1 MGINEI
7 PEELMAKARAC
18 ATPEELAA
26 LAREE
31 GIELTDEQLEA
42 YRKRLV
48 DRFGPVP
55 QCGEELMRVVPL
67 RRLGKSLGCE
77 KVMLKQGRMSLY
89 FVSQKDSPYYQS
101 ETFDRILSFVAQNP
115 RRCQFREQNG
125 KRSMLIGD
133 IPTVEAAVR
142 LMLSI

>member
-42 YRKRLV
+42 ISGGNSWYA
-48 DRFGPVP
+48 PI
-55 QCGEELMRVVPL
+55 
-67 RRLGKSLGCE
+67 
-77 KVMLKQGRMSLY
+77 
-89 FVSQKDSPYYQS
+89 
-101 ETFDRILSFVAQNP
+101 TH
-115 RRCQFREQNG
+115 
-125 KRSMLIGD
+125 
-133 IPTVEAAVR
+133 
-142 LMLSI
+142 